1 MAKRMYHAYQPKE
14 LREIEVDITY
24 ETPKFGILWMW
35 WKCYFISSI
44 MCTYQNFYDQ
54 QVKAR

>member
-35 WKCYFISSI
+35 
-44 MCTYQNFYDQ
+44 
-54 QVKAR
+54 